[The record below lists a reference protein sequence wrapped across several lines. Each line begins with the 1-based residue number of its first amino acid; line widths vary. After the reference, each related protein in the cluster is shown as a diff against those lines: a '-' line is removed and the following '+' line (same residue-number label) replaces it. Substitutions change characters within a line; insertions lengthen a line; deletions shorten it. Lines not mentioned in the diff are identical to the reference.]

1 MGSPASSLSI
11 TGARSFRNFMKS
23 GLGSP
28 HQEKSPSSTGRR
40 TSSGRYISLSRDE
53 SEMAGE
59 VSSEFMYTVHI
70 PATPDHQQMSGTSM
84 VRPMDPSIAGKAE
97 QQFVSSTIFT
107 GGFNS
112 VTRGH
117 VMEKVMETEAAHPQL
132 ACAKG
137 LTCSVEGCD
146 AKAMRDERGDDMVP
160 CVCNFKICRDCY
172 MDALNGNGKCPGCK
186 EEYQMPDDN
195 SPRDAHFRALPPP
208 GGDPKMERR
217 LSLLKSNKPG
227 LLMNH
232 TSEFDHS
239 RWLYE
244 TKGTYG
250 YGNAVWPK
258 DDGYAGGKN
267 TGLGAPPNFLD
278 KARRPLSRKSNISA
292 GIISPYRYP

>member
-1 MGSPASSLSI
+1 
-11 TGARSFRNFMKS
+11 
-23 GLGSP
+23 
-28 HQEKSPSSTGRR
+28 
-40 TSSGRYISLSRDE
+40 
-53 SEMAGE
+53 
-59 VSSEFMYTVHI
+59 
-70 PATPDHQQMSGTSM
+70 
-84 VRPMDPSIAGKAE
+84 
-97 QQFVSSTIFT
+97 
-107 GGFNS
+107 
-112 VTRGH
+112 
-117 VMEKVMETEAAHPQL
+117 
-132 ACAKG
+132 
-137 LTCSVEGCD
+137 
-146 AKAMRDERGDDMVP
+146 
-160 CVCNFKICRDCY
+160 

-195 SPRDAHFRALPPP
+195 SPRDAQFRALPPP